1 MKEEKYLKERIAL
14 IERELATLTERL
26 EGLEGSLK
34 EVEDIRLEIEG
45 IKLFLGRVHPDFK
58 NQFPEIM
65 QKIKG

>member
-34 EVEDIRLEIEG
+34 EVEDIRLEIKG

>member
-34 EVEDIRLEIEG
+34 EVEDLRLEIKG
-45 IKLFLGRVHPDFK
+45 LKLYLGRVHPDFK
-58 NQFPEIM
+58 NQFPEVM